1 MEDDIVSRI
10 ICKSNFPHLHQ
21 ISHVT
26 LCATDQCVNIGAL
39 SDEVD
44 VGGVRPLV
52 KRLGHVEPRKP
63 LVRVHLQVGAIFV
76 HG

>member
-1 MEDDIVSRI
+1 MEDDILSRI
-10 ICKSNFPHLHQ
+10 ICKT
-21 ISHVT
+21 ISHIFT
-26 LCATDQCVNIGAL
+26 GQSPFISCATDQCVNIGAL
-39 SDEVD
+39 SNEVD